1 MTAFSMSAEAI
12 HTAMRR
18 VFNYMFLAVIWT
30 AFVSLGIAS
39 LPDVQALVVT
49 GPLKWPVIIAPFVCI
64 FFMGTGYSKYTTT
77 RLLVVFTILATAFGA
92 MLSTIF
98 LVYAKTSIVLALISA
113 SSVFVVSAGYGYFSK
128 RNLTGFGN
136 YLFVALVALLVAMLA
151 NLIIGSTVLSY
162 IISAVAVLLFT
173 KITIYDAQRVRDEL
187 YYADNGDIGRIQVFG
202 ALSLYLDFMNL
213 FVNILKLLGIRVK

>member
-1 MTAFSMSAEAI
+1 MTAYSLKAEAI
-12 HTAMRR
+12 NTAMLR

-30 AFVSLGIAS
+30 AFVALGITC

-64 FFMGTGYSKYTTT
+64 FFMGTGYQKYSTT
-77 RLLVVFTILATAFGA
+77 RLLVVFGILATAFGA

-98 LVYAKTSIVLALISA
+98 LVYAKSSIVLALISA
-113 SSVFVVSAGYGYFSK
+113 SSVFVVASGYGYFSK

-151 NLIIGSTVLSY
+151 NCVVVCYFGCGSSTVH
-162 IISAVAVLLFT
+162 
-173 KITIYDAQRVRDEL
+173 KDYDL
-187 YYADNGDIGRIQVFG
+187 
-202 ALSLYLDFMNL
+202 
-213 FVNILKLLGIRVK
+213 